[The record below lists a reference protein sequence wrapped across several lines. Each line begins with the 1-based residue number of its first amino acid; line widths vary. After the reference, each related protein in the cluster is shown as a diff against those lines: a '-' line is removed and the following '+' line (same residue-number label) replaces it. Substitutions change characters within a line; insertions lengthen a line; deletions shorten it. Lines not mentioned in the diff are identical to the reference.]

1 MARKDKDEPVPLPPL
16 KRYAR
21 IYDVV
26 RQVPAGEVAT
36 YGQVALVA
44 AVASARL
51 VGRALAEL
59 PDGSGVPWH
68 RVLNSQGRISPRKG
82 GGPDPEQRRLL
93 QAEGVYLD
101 RHGRVDFSAVA
112 WGGPA
117 WAWLDAEGYD
127 LEDLV
132 MRSGQIRRQGPW
144 CRWHF

>member
-1 MARKDKDEPVPLPPL
+1 MTRQANNDRGPQGPLQ
-16 KRYAR
+16 RYAR

-26 RQVPAGEVAT
+26 RQIPAGEAAS

-44 AVASARL
+44 GVGSARI

-59 PDGSGVPWH
+59 PDGTGVPWH

-101 RHGRVDFSAVA
+101 RHGRVDFASVA
-112 WGGPA
+112 WTGPA
-117 WAWLDAEGYD
+117 WAWLEAEGYD
-127 LEDLV
+127 LEELV
-132 MRSGQIRRQGPW
+132 LRSRQVRRQGPW
-144 CRWHF
+144 CRWNF